1 MFLNYLLDD
10 RRIRIQ
16 IRTSDLSGFGR
27 PKNIRILRIR
37 IRNTGKNLTM
47 QNNDLRKK
55 CKEEG
60 LNTWGERRALIARHQ
75 KLTLLYNSECDMDKP
90 R

>member
-1 MFLNYLLDD
+1 MKLM
-10 RRIRIQ
+10 RIRIP
-16 IRTSDLSGFGR
+16 G
-27 PKNIRILRIR
+27 KNIV
-37 IRNTGKNLTM
+37 M

>member
-1 MFLNYLLDD
+1 M
-10 RRIRIQ
+10 
-16 IRTSDLSGFGR
+16 
-27 PKNIRILRIR
+27 RIL
-37 IRNTGKNLTM
+37 NTGKNIVM